1 MTLLEEFYSS
11 YMGSYCPNDLNKQK
25 RSKFQG
31 HSQAPWSTMSSL
43 PEMIHKRWPK
53 LCCVEPTPVDCP
65 LLDLIQGDLPVRD
78 LKAAQP
84 KRQDE
89 QSDH

>member
-1 MTLLEEFYSS
+1 
-11 YMGSYCPNDLNKQK
+11 
-25 RSKFQG
+25 
-31 HSQAPWSTMSSL
+31 MSSL

-65 LLDLIQGDLPVRD
+65 LLDLIQGNLPVRD